1 MSLPNC
7 VDLPPVKRWV
17 HQDRDTLRPG
27 FRCIQDFVNLNPS
40 GGNDGGLTAL
50 KGGHLIISNESQRG
64 VQKRRARVPL
74 DERGHGFEL
83 AEKGLERL
91 KDDSR
96 LPHCQVV
103 PTGDVARFVVY
114 VAFAPVSTATEEDL
128 VQKNWLFE
136 NTEGHLH

>member
-50 KGGHLIISNESQRG
+50 KGGHLIISNESQR
-64 VQKRRARVPL
+64 
-74 DERGHGFEL
+74 
-83 AEKGLERL
+83 
-91 KDDSR
+91 
-96 LPHCQVV
+96 VV